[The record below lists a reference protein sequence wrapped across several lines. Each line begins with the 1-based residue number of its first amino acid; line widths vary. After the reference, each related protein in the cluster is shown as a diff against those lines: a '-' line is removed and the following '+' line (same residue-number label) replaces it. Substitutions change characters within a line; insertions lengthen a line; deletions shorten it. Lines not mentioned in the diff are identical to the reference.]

1 MLGEKKRYKMVSR
14 KRNVTNQMFVKRRI
28 VRLTFGRVHRYHSRV
43 AGCLTQ
49 PPF

>member
-28 VRLTFGRVHRYHSRV
+28 VRLTFGRSTGTTHASRD
-43 AGCLTQ
+43 A
-49 PPF
+49 